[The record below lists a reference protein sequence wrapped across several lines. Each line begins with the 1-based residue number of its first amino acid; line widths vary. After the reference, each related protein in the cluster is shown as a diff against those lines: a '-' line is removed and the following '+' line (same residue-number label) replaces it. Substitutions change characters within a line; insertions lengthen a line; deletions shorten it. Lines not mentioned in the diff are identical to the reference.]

1 MKHRFLILIWT
12 VVLVLLV
19 SACGTNSQ
27 AGPTSTPTRT
37 TAVQICNNWT
47 TSVVPSS
54 APSDQAKALGFNGKK
69 LAIGAVTALPTGFL
83 YINIIAIAQAPGNS
97 ITHEHVAGF
106 VYVVDGTHILAIQ
119 NGPTQK
125 LYADEAG
132 FVGAHVVHTHTNPGT
147 TTSHWYF
154 ISIRPNTARTAPPT
168 FPNQKVL
175 YATQDLPAL
184 ASGPYCE
191 VLREAVE
198 QPGGRGAAHMHSGIE
213 VVFVLA
219 GSVQVRTTGQSPV
232 ILNQGQGAYILPNTP
247 LQVSNVSASTS
258 NGGVARFLA
267 LVIWPQQQPFETDLS
282 QAP

>member
-1 MKHRFLILIWT
+1 
-12 VVLVLLV
+12 V
-19 SACGTNSQ
+19 AP
-27 AGPTSTPTRT
+27 A
-37 TAVQICNNWT
+37 
-47 TSVVPSS
+47 S
-54 APSDQAKALGFNGKK
+54 APSDQAKALGFYGKK
-69 LAIGAVTALPTGFL
+69 LAIDAVTALPTGTL
-83 YINIIAIAQAPGNS
+83 DINIIAIAQAPGNS
-97 ITHEHVAGF
+97 LTHEHVAGF

-119 NGPTQK
+119 HGPTQK

-154 ISIRPNTARTAPPT
+154 ISIQPNTARTAQPT

-175 YATQDLPAL
+175 YATPDLPAL

-191 VLREAVE
+191 ALREAAV

-219 GSVQVRTTGQSPV
+219 GSLQLRTTGQSPV
-232 ILNQGQGAYILPNTP
+232 VLNQGQGAYILPNTP
-247 LQVSNVSASTS
+247 LQYSNVSADTS
-258 NGGVARFLA
+258 NGGVARSLA
-267 LVIWPQQQPFETDLS
+267 LVVWPLQQPFETDLS

>member
-1 MKHRFLILIWT
+1 MKHRFLRLIWT

-19 SACGTNSQ
+19 SACGTSSQ
-27 AGPTSTPTRT
+27 AGPTSTPTKAA
-37 TAVQICNNWT
+37 AVQSCNNLT
-47 TSVVPSS
+47 TSVVPS

-69 LAIGAVTALPTGFL
+69 LAIGTVTALPTGTL
-83 YINIIAIAQAPGNS
+83 YINLIAIAQAPGNS
-97 ITHEHVAGF
+97 ITHEHAAGF

-125 LYADEAG
+125 LYADGAV
-132 FVGAHVVHTHTNPGT
+132 FVGANVVHTHTNPGT

-175 YATQDLPAL
+175 YATPDLPAL
-184 ASGPYCE
+184 ASGPHCE
-191 VLREAVE
+191 ILREVVE
-198 QPGGRGAAHMHSGIE
+198 QPGGRSVAHMHSGIE
-213 VVFVLA
+213 VNFVLA
-219 GSVQVRTTGQSPV
+219 GSVQLRTAGQSPV

-247 LQVSNVSASTS
+247 LQAYNVSTGTS
-258 NGGVARFLA
+258 NGGVARFFA